1 MRDNPDRQ
9 HIALKAPQ
17 GSTGC
22 ELGVASGGLTKRFL
36 DLGHFSEF
44 HAVDKWDDAHN
55 EQEYLRV
62 VKYLK
67 GYEEL
72 TIWRLDAISWLQT
85 IPDGSLGF
93 IYVDCYAHTGQDD
106 GSILEAAWPKLMPG
120 GLFSGD
126 DYDRKQWPR
135 TFERVNEFG
144 AKCGKSVSVYD
155 EHLTNPNLKP
165 SQYDRSPSWYFTG

>member
-1 MRDNPDRQ
+1 MYSDRQ

-55 EQEYLRV
+55 EQEYLRTV
-62 VKYLK
+62 EYLK
-67 GYEEL
+67 DFPEVM
-72 TIWRLDAISWLQT
+72 IWRLEAKEWLKT

-93 IYVDCYAHTGQDD
+93 VYIDCYAHTGQDN
-106 GSILEAAWPKLMPG
+106 GSIIKAAWPKLAIG

-126 DYDRKQWPR
+126 DYDARKWPKTVR
-135 TFERVNEFG
+135 AVDDFAASQRRRVH
-144 AKCGKSVSVYD
+144 VYD
-155 EHLTNPNLKP
+155 DHLNNRELAR
-165 SQYDRSPSWYFTG
+165 SQYDNSPSWYFHK